1 MKYWQRNLLMLLWAN
16 EEMNMNE
23 FLSLKILDSFKN
35 IFEKFG
41 IDYKLLRVILKT
53 KLTLDMRRAP
63 AINTNQK
70 RKEEGQTSLLKGYL
84 LHLIFGVFLAFFIY
98 FIKDEMIRMMYF
110 SGAFFF
116 MTTMYLISDFSF
128 VLLDT
133 KDKNILMTKPVDSRI
148 VSLSKILHILIYM
161 FRLNAF
167 IAGPTLIAMVMSNDI
182 FVIPIFL
189 LEILLMDLIIFLV
202 TAFIYLLVL
211 RFFDGELLRNI
222 INAIQILLTILVTVG
237 YQIAIR
243 MIDFTSLQ
251 NMEYTFS
258 PTHYLN
264 PILWFGAPFEILYN
278 GWESYLYVFTALII
292 IVPIVSF
299 VFYLSLSKKM
309 ESLLLK
315 LEGEGKERP
324 SKHRFER
331 LVGLIIN
338 RNDISKKSFH
348 FSNAM
353 FRSDRSLKL
362 KIYPAL
368 SSGLLLPVLMIFNM
382 RMGGR
387 EFETTGYEYLYLYF
401 NLLMFPTIYNL
412 TYFSSAW
419 KGSYVFASS
428 GFKNIKELYKGLMKS
443 MAYRF
448 FIPLIILN
456 VVIYSI
462 IFENRFVM
470 DFVII
475 FLVSI
480 VIMPIIGKIY
490 FKGHPFAQPIDES
503 NQKDS
508 LDKFLLSLAI
518 AAGFAILHFYSH
530 MIPRGTWIYL
540 AVLLAGVPVSW
551 NFIPQKIK

>member
-1 MKYWQRNLLMLLWAN
+1 MGVA
-16 EEMNMNE
+16 MNVSMNE
-23 FLSLKILDSFKN
+23 FLSLKILDRFKKK
-35 IFEKFG
+35 FEVFG
-41 IDYKLLRVILKT
+41 INYKLLRVILKT

-63 AINTNQK
+63 AINTNN
-70 RKEEGQTSLLKGYL
+70 RKKNDEEQTSMFKGYL
-84 LHLIFGVFLAFFIY
+84 LHLVFGVFLAFFIY

-133 KDKNILMTKPVDSRI
+133 KDKNILMTKPLDSRT
-148 VSLSKILHILIYM
+148 VSLSKVLHILIYM

-167 IAGPTLIAMVMSNDI
+167 IAGPSVIAMAMSNG
-182 FVIPIFL
+182 VLSLPIFL
-189 LEILLMDLIIFLV
+189 LEILMMDLMIFLL

-222 INAIQILLTILVTVG
+222 INIIQILLTILVTLG
-237 YQIAIR
+237 YQIAVR

-251 NMEYTFS
+251 NIEYSFNT
-258 PTHYLN
+258 THYLN
-264 PILWFGAPFEILYN
+264 PILWFGAPFEIIYH
-278 GWESYLYVFTALII
+278 GGQSYLYIFTALII
-292 IVPIVSF
+292 IVPVASF

-309 ESLLLK
+309 ENLLLK
-315 LEGEGKERP
+315 LEGEGKEKQ
-324 SKHRFER
+324 SKHRLEK
-331 LVGLIIN
+331 LVGLILN
-338 RNDISKKSFH
+338 RNKISKQSFH

-368 SSGLLLPVLMIFNM
+368 ASGILLPVLMIFNM
-382 RMGGR
+382 RMGGQK
-387 EFETTGYEYLYLYF
+387 FEATGYEYLYLYF
-401 NLLMFPTIYNL
+401 NLLMFPSIFNL

-419 KGSYVFASS
+419 RGSYAFLSS
-428 GFKNIKELYKGLMKS
+428 GFKNIKELYRGLMQS

-448 FIPLIILN
+448 FIPLLVLN
-456 VVIYSI
+456 MVIYSI
-462 IFENRFVM
+462 IFENRFAM
-470 DFVII
+470 DFLII

-490 FKGHPFAQPIDES
+490 FKGHPFAKPIDES

-518 AAGFAILHFYSH
+518 AAGFAIAHFYSH
-530 MIPRGTWIYL
+530 IIPMGTWIYT
-540 AVLLAGVPVSW
+540 AVLFAGIPISW
-551 NFIPQKIK
+551 RFITPENQI

>member
-1 MKYWQRNLLMLLWAN
+1 MGVA
-16 EEMNMNE
+16 MNE
-23 FLSLKILDSFKN
+23 FLSLKILDRFKK
-35 IFEKFG
+35 IFEG
-41 IDYKLLRVILKT
+41 IGINYKLLRIILKT

-63 AINTNQK
+63 AINTNNK
-70 RKEEGQTSLLKGYL
+70 RKKDEEQTSIFKGYL

-98 FIKDEMIRMMYF
+98 FIHDEMIRMMYF

-133 KDKNILMTKPVDSRI
+133 KDKNILMTKPLDSKT
-148 VSLSKILHILIYM
+148 VSLSKVLHILIYM

-167 IAGPTLIAMVMSNDI
+167 IAGPSIVVMMMSNG
-182 FVIPIFL
+182 VLSLPIFL
-189 LEILLMDLIIFLV
+189 LEILMMDLMIFLV

-222 INAIQILLTILVTVG
+222 INIIQILLTIVVTIG

-251 NMEYTFS
+251 NMEYSFNLA
-258 PTHYLN
+258 HYLN
-264 PILWFGAPFEILYN
+264 PILWFGAPFEIIYH
-278 GWESYLYVFTALII
+278 GGQSYLYIFTALII
-292 IVPIVSF
+292 IVPVASF
-299 VFYLSLSKKM
+299 ILYLSLSKKM

-315 LEGEGKERP
+315 LEGEGNERP
-324 SKHRFER
+324 SKHRFEKI
-331 LVGLIIN
+331 VGLILN
-338 RNDISKKSFH
+338 RNEISKQSFH

-368 SSGLLLPVLMIFNM
+368 SSGVFLPILMIFNM

-387 EFETTGYEYLYLYF
+387 EFRATGYEYLYLYF
-401 NLLMFPTIYNL
+401 NLLMFPSIFNL

-419 KGSYVFASS
+419 RGSYAFISS
-428 GFKNIKELYKGLMKS
+428 GFKNVKELNRGLMQS

-448 FIPLIILN
+448 FIPILILN
-456 VVIYSI
+456 MVIYSI
-462 IFENRFVM
+462 IFGNRFVI
-470 DFVII
+470 DFVIV
-475 FLVSI
+475 FLASI
-480 VIMPIIGKIY
+480 VIMTIVGKLY
-490 FKGHPFAQPIDES
+490 FKGYPFAKPIDES

-518 AAGFAILHFYSH
+518 AAGFAIVHFYSH
-530 MIPRGTWIYL
+530 MIPMGTWIYS
-540 AVLLAGVPVSW
+540 AVLLVGIPISW
-551 NFIPQKIK
+551 NYISTVKQI

>member
-1 MKYWQRNLLMLLWAN
+1 MGVA
-16 EEMNMNE
+16 MNE
-23 FLSLKILDSFKN
+23 FLSLKILDRFKK
-35 IFEKFG
+35 IFEG
-41 IDYKLLRVILKT
+41 IGINYKLLRIILKT

-63 AINTNQK
+63 AINTNNK
-70 RKEEGQTSLLKGYL
+70 RKKDEEQTSIFKGYL

-98 FIKDEMIRMMYF
+98 FIHDEMIRMMYF

-133 KDKNILMTKPVDSRI
+133 KDKNILMTKPLDSKT
-148 VSLSKILHILIYM
+148 VSLSKVLHILIYM

-167 IAGPTLIAMVMSNDI
+167 IAGPSIVVMMMSNG
-182 FVIPIFL
+182 VLSLPIFL
-189 LEILLMDLIIFLV
+189 LEILMMDLMIFLV

-222 INAIQILLTILVTVG
+222 INIIQILLTIVVTIG

-251 NMEYTFS
+251 NMEYSFNLA
-258 PTHYLN
+258 HYLN
-264 PILWFGAPFEILYN
+264 PILWFGAPFEIIYH
-278 GWESYLYVFTALII
+278 GGQSYLYIFTALII
-292 IVPIVSF
+292 IVPVASF
-299 VFYLSLSKKM
+299 ILYLSLSKKM

-315 LEGEGKERP
+315 LEGEGNERP
-324 SKHRFER
+324 SKHRFEKI
-331 LVGLIIN
+331 VGLILN
-338 RNDISKKSFH
+338 RNEISKQSFH

-368 SSGLLLPVLMIFNM
+368 SSGVFLPILMIFNM

-387 EFETTGYEYLYLYF
+387 EFRATGYEYLYLYF
-401 NLLMFPTIYNL
+401 NLLMFPSIFNL

-419 KGSYVFASS
+419 RGSYAFISS
-428 GFKNIKELYKGLMKS
+428 GFKNVKELNRGLMQS

-448 FIPLIILN
+448 FIPILILN
-456 VVIYSI
+456 MVIYSI
-462 IFENRFVM
+462 IFGNRFVI
-470 DFVII
+470 DFVIV

-480 VIMPIIGKIY
+480 VIMPIVGKLY
-490 FKGHPFAQPIDES
+490 FKGYPFAKPIDES

-518 AAGFAILHFYSH
+518 AAGFAIVHFYSH
-530 MIPRGTWIYL
+530 MIPMGTWIYS
-540 AVLLAGVPVSW
+540 AVLLVGIPISW
-551 NFIPQKIK
+551 NYISTVKQI

>member
-1 MKYWQRNLLMLLWAN
+1 MGVA
-16 EEMNMNE
+16 MNE
-23 FLSLKILDSFKN
+23 FLSLKILDRFKK
-35 IFEKFG
+35 IFEG
-41 IDYKLLRVILKT
+41 IGINYKLLRIILKT

-63 AINTNQK
+63 AINTNNK
-70 RKEEGQTSLLKGYL
+70 RKKDEEQTSIFKGYL

-98 FIKDEMIRMMYF
+98 FIHDEMIRMMYF

-133 KDKNILMTKPVDSRI
+133 KDKNILMTKPLDSKT
-148 VSLSKILHILIYM
+148 VSLSKVLHILIYM

-167 IAGPTLIAMVMSNDI
+167 IAGPSIVVMMMSNG
-182 FVIPIFL
+182 VLSLPIFL
-189 LEILLMDLIIFLV
+189 LEILMMDLMIFLV

-222 INAIQILLTILVTVG
+222 INIIQILLTIVVTIG

-251 NMEYTFS
+251 NMEYSFNLA
-258 PTHYLN
+258 HYLN
-264 PILWFGAPFEILYN
+264 PILWFGAPFEIIYH
-278 GWESYLYVFTALII
+278 GGQSYLYIFTALII
-292 IVPIVSF
+292 IVPVASF
-299 VFYLSLSKKM
+299 ILYLSLSKKM

-315 LEGEGKERP
+315 LEGEGNERP
-324 SKHRFER
+324 SKHRFEKI
-331 LVGLIIN
+331 VGLILN
-338 RNDISKKSFH
+338 RNEISKQSFH

-368 SSGLLLPVLMIFNM
+368 SSGVFLPILMIFNM

-387 EFETTGYEYLYLYF
+387 EFRATGYEYLYLYF
-401 NLLMFPTIYNL
+401 NLLMFPSIFNL

-419 KGSYVFASS
+419 RGSYAFISS
-428 GFKNIKELYKGLMKS
+428 GFKNVKELNRGLMQS

-448 FIPLIILN
+448 FIPILILN
-456 VVIYSI
+456 MVIYSI
-462 IFENRFVM
+462 IFGNRFVI
-470 DFVII
+470 DFVIV
-475 FLVSI
+475 FLASI
-480 VIMPIIGKIY
+480 VIMPIVGKLY
-490 FKGHPFAQPIDES
+490 FKGYPFAKPIDES

-518 AAGFAILHFYSH
+518 AAGFAIVHFYSH
-530 MIPRGTWIYL
+530 MIPMGTWIYS
-540 AVLLAGVPVSW
+540 AVLLVGIPISW
-551 NFIPQKIK
+551 NYISTVKQI